1 MMMLLIINLILLSV
15 LSLYYFYYNIF
26 YHWKILGVKQFPFSI
41 MKGNLSETEPTNH
54 IGGLLI
60 FYYNKTKKLG
70 LKFSGLY
77 FNTKSELLVTDLELI
92 KQILVKDFDYF
103 PNHIHYIE
111 DKDEPIQAHLFNLG
125 ESEWR
130 DMRHKVSHMFTARKI
145 KMLFGTMNDIADKLL
160 TVIDDKIELSQ
171 EIDVK
176 IILNNY
182 ITDLVASAVFG
193 IECRSLNGENSDF
206 LRTKNKIFSVNFT
219 PLDNIIRASLPYLAK
234 QFGIGYLPS
243 DISDFL
249 YHIVKRAVEN
259 YQPERPD
266 IMSFFIGLHQR
277 GELTIDQVAAQMFL
291 LYIAG

>member
-1 MMMLLIINLILLSV
+1 M
-15 LSLYYFYYNIF
+15 
-26 YHWKILGVKQFPFSI
+26 LGVQQFPFSI
-41 MKGNLSETEPTNH
+41 MKGNLSVIGPKNH
-54 IGGLLI
+54 IGELLI
-60 FYYNKTKKLG
+60 DYYNKTKKLR

-77 FNTKSELLVTDLELI
+77 FNTKSELLVTDLDLI
-92 KQILVKDFDYF
+92 KQILVKDFDHF
-103 PNHIHYIE
+103 PNHIHYVYDE
-111 DKDEPIQAHLFNLG
+111 DEPIQAHLFNLG
-125 ESEWR
+125 DSEWR
-130 DMRHKVSHMFTARKI
+130 DMRHKISHMFTARKM

-160 TVIDDKIELSQ
+160 TVIDEKVKLSE

-176 IILNNY
+176 IIMNNY

-193 IECRSLNGENSDF
+193 IESNSLRGEDSDF

-219 PLDNIIRASLPYLAK
+219 PMNNFIRANLPYVAK

-249 YHIVKRAVEN
+249 FHIVKRAVEN

-266 IMSFFIGLHQR
+266 IMSFFVGLHQR

-291 LYIAG
+291 LFVAG